1 MTKQQNWFQSW
12 FNTPYYHILY
22 KKRNYKEAERFLKNL
37 IAYLNINKNHTILDL
52 ACGKGRHSF
61 FLNSLGYNVTGVDL
75 STQSIL
81 EASKNKN
88 ERLKFMIHD
97 MRLPLESKYDVIL
110 NMFTSFGYFDSID
123 DNFKV
128 LKTVKNSLKKD
139 GIGVID
145 FMNSNYV
152 INHLV
157 PQNNVE
163 IDGVQ
168 FDIKRNF
175 KDGIITKTIHVK
187 DGNKIS
193 KYEERVRAFN
203 QQDFFDMISKTNL
216 NFVECF
222 GNYNLEPYNEQSSD
236 RLILIFKN
244 NV

>member
-12 FNTPYYHILY
+12 FDTPYYHILY
-22 KKRNYKEAERFLKNL
+22 KQRNYEEAQRFIKNL
-37 IAYLNINKNHTILDL
+37 ITYLNINKNHTILDL

-61 FLNSLGYNVTGVDL
+61 YLNSLGFDVTGVDL
-75 STQSIL
+75 STQNIL

-88 ERLKFMIHD
+88 TRLKFMIHD
-97 MRLPLESKYDVIL
+97 MRLPIESKYDVIL

-128 LKTVKNSLKKD
+128 LKTIKNSLNKE
-139 GIGVID
+139 GFGVID

-157 PQNNVE
+157 PQNYVE
-163 IDGVQ
+163 INGLQ

-175 KDGIITKTIHVK
+175 DDGIITKTITVT
-187 DGNKIS
+187 DGGKTS
-193 KYEERVRAFN
+193 KYEERVRAFSK
-203 QQDFFDMISKTNL
+203 QDFLDMISKANL
-216 NFVECF
+216 SFVDCF
-222 GNYNLEPYNEQSSD
+222 GNYDLEPYEEKTSD

>member
-1 MTKQQNWFQSW
+1 MTKDQNWFQSW

-22 KKRNYKEAERFLKNL
+22 KHRNHKEAERFMKNL
-37 IAYLNINKNHTILDL
+37 IAYLNINKNQTILDL
-52 ACGKGRHSF
+52 ACGKGRHSL
-61 FLNSLGYNVTGVDL
+61 FLNSLGFDVTGVDL

-88 ERLKFMIHD
+88 ERLEFMIHD
-97 MRLPLESKYDVIL
+97 MRLPLESKFDIIL

-128 LKTVKNSLKKD
+128 LNTIKNSLKKD

-157 PQNNVE
+157 SQNNIE
-163 IDGVQ
+163 IDGIQ
-168 FDIKRNF
+168 FDIRRNF
-175 KDGIITKTIHVK
+175 KDGIITKTITVT
-187 DGNKIS
+187 DEDIAS

-203 QQDFFDMISKTNL
+203 QEDFLDMISKANL
-216 NFVECF
+216 RFVKSF
-222 GNYNLEPYNEQSSD
+222 GNYNLEPYDVQTSD

-244 NV
+244 NG